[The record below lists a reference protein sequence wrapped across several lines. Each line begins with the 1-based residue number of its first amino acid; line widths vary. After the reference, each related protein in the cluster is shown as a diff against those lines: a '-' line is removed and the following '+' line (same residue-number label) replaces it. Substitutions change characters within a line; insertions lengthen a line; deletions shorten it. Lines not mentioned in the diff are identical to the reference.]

1 MSDVPGSNLISPAV
15 SRAKGSEQLKKR
27 RAAIGGVT
35 AAVVVAAGVS
45 LWAWEPWVD
54 RSPFTALVAGASPV
68 TDLGSKGES
77 GECTPNLAGG
87 AVVVY
92 DASGKS
98 KLASGVESSTGEV
111 LPSSYGDFAGWCF
124 YVTRIE
130 GLPGGEGTYKVQVGG
145 GNLVTVEEEHLRQPV
160 DQQREGM
167 RKMKLPP
174 DDAPAPGLPAEQ

>member
-1 MSDVPGSNLISPAV
+1 MSEVPGSNLISPVV
-15 SRAKGSEQLKKR
+15 SLAKGSEPLKKR
-27 RAAIGGVT
+27 RAAKWGAT

-68 TDLGSKGES
+68 TDPGSKTES
-77 GECTPNLAGG
+77 GECTPNLAGE
-87 AVVVY
+87 AVVIY

-98 KLASGVESSTGEV
+98 KLASGIEPSTGEV
-111 LPSSYGDFAGWCF
+111 LPSSYGDVAGWCF
-124 YVTRIE
+124 YVTRID
-130 GLPGGEGTYKVQVGG
+130 GLPGGEGTYKVQVGR

-167 RKMKLPP
+167 RKTKLPP
-174 DDAPAPGLPAEQ
+174 DDAPAPELPAEQ